1 MITLMLF
8 DMTWTLFNFSLNV
21 TISRL
26 HSVGAAVKPVPAGP
40 VQTRSGYFTPVFCS
54 ALKMLRKAPLKLGFL
69 VSCAAVYPM
78 GLPSSTASFERV
90 CKRVSHISGL
100 F

>member
-54 ALKMLRKAPLKLGFL
+54 ALKMLRKAPLKLVCSRPSDG
-69 VSCAAVYPM
+69 AAVIHDV
-78 GLPSSTASFERV
+78 LFRV